1 MDNVIDFLTSTQMIV
16 VYIVALVAIVLCIS
30 IYIFDKNSEKRKQ
43 KQNTR
48 ELKRLVENI
57 DDDIVEEKTT
67 INEVINL
74 PKVSD
79 FEYQE
84 KPIILEKDEISIEEE
99 KELVPEIVETAAQ
112 IPEMTMEELNENKLE
127 ITAKIETIKDNE
139 LTYTS
144 NEPTPEAA
152 RDELARI
159 TEMLEQEASKQE
171 DTIENTIQTYE
182 EEQEKNAIIS
192 MDELIA
198 RTKELELNREIMEI
212 DDETAPISLD
222 EFEKTIISKEPVVEP
237 SPLTEAIAQ
246 VTKENEP
253 IIMTTQE
260 EISINDM
267 KQDESIKEII
277 EREKQ
282 AFANKFKS
290 SPIISPIYG
299 VEKEEK
305 NEQLEL
311 ENTANYEKLDA
322 EIKKTNEFLSKLKE
336 LQKKLD

>member
-1 MDNVIDFLTSTQMIV
+1 MDKIIDFLTSTQMIV
-16 VYIVALVAIVLCIS
+16 VLVVALVAIVLCIA
-30 IYIFDKNSEKRKQ
+30 IYIFDKNAEKRKQ

-57 DDDIVEEKTT
+57 DDDIIEEKTIT
-67 INEVINL
+67 NEVMEL

-84 KPIILEKDEISIEEE
+84 NPIILEKDEVSIEEE
-99 KELVPEIVETAAQ
+99 KELVPEIAETATQ
-112 IPEMTMEELNENKLE
+112 IPEMTMEELKENKLE

-144 NEPTPEAA
+144 NEPSPEDA

-198 RTKELELNREIMEI
+198 RTRELELNREIMEI
-212 DDETAPISLD
+212 EDETAPISLE
-222 EFEKTIISKEPVVEP
+222 EFEKTIVTKEPVVEP

-246 VTKENEP
+246 VTNNEP
-253 IIMTTQE
+253 VIMTTQE

-282 AFANKFKS
+282 VFANKFKS

-322 EIKKTNEFLSKLKE
+322 EIKKTNEFLSKLKKKK
-336 LQKKLD
+336 KKLD

>member
-1 MDNVIDFLTSTQMIV
+1 MNNVIDFLTSTQMIV

-57 DDDIVEEKTT
+57 DDDIIEEKSTKEE
-67 INEVINL
+67 IDL

-99 KELVPEIVETAAQ
+99 KELVPEIVETATP

-139 LTYTS
+139 LTYTT

-159 TEMLEQEASKQE
+159 TEMLEQEASRQE

-198 RTKELELNREIMEI
+198 RTKELELNKKIMEI
-212 DDETAPISLD
+212 EDQTAPISLD
-222 EFEKTIISKEPVVEP
+222 EFEKTIVSKEPVVEP

-299 VEKEEK
+299 VEKEEN